1 MADNKITI
9 TLNGDNSSAVREL
22 HDIELLATFEN
33 GNAQANITTT
43 DFEFVN
49 EFAQS
54 IREWIEDGTTG
65 GYGIFEGI
73 PLNVEISG
81 SNPNYLAF
89 NGYLDMTDEF
99 EIINPTMVKG
109 KIKKDSG
116 MQTLDDLS
124 SGLTWQFLFEEG
136 VLTASDMEWIPYII
150 EREFDPVA
158 FLLISLAIYS
168 VSVQIIDLVRSI
180 AKDIANPLSSA
191 LTIALDIIYAL
202 ALIVYLITLI
212 IDLIRMIVE
221 PVKYT
226 RAMRLKR
233 LLEIG
238 SSHLGYSYNTTISE
252 INDNHIVLI
261 PSKDSIDEQATSQLQ
276 LQGISIFQN
285 GQGFPNARDYGYTF
299 GEILSLVNKTFNAK
313 LGLKNGVIEQHS
325 LNSSWWLQQS
335 TFQMP
340 DILLESKK
348 FNTNEM
354 TSNVLLTFTPDS
366 QDKNVI
372 ENYLGTSYEVVTTPL
387 TSSNIQNVTLKGLD
401 EIEIP
406 YALGIR
412 KKSKTFIE
420 STLDIFLSVSDGL
433 IDSVNAIGGSSVTPI
448 PNITGRIGCVKF
460 ETDFLNVPKMLYLL
474 PNDDP
479 SSPNQMPSNYLDLW
493 CAKVLW
499 EKYHSQKSFVGNSFT
514 NTNQWI
520 LHEGVRIP
528 FGFDDFLKLIDNSYF
543 YDINGDTAQVTKI
556 QWNVSQ
562 DFAIVDY
569 KVNKVYTKNLK
580 ETYIEVGENHDYP

>member
-54 IREWIEDGTTG
+54 IRDWIEDGTTG

-124 SGLTWQFLFEEG
+124 SGLTWQFLYEEG

-168 VSVQIIDLVRSI
+168 VSVQIIDLIRSI

-261 PSKDSIDEQATSQLQ
+261 PSKDSIDEQANSQLQ
-276 LQGISIFQN
+276 LQGITIFQN

-340 DILLESKK
+340 DIR
-348 FNTNEM
+348 
-354 TSNVLLTFTPDS
+354 
-366 QDKNVI
+366 
-372 ENYLGTSYEVVTTPL
+372 
-387 TSSNIQNVTLKGLD
+387 
-401 EIEIP
+401 
-406 YALGIR
+406 AHR
-412 KKSKTFIE
+412 K
-420 STLDIFLSVSDGL
+420 
-433 IDSVNAIGGSSVTPI
+433 P
-448 PNITGRIGCVKF
+448 
-460 ETDFLNVPKMLYLL
+460 
-474 PNDDP
+474 
-479 SSPNQMPSNYLDLW
+479 
-493 CAKVLW
+493 
-499 EKYHSQKSFVGNSFT
+499 
-514 NTNQWI
+514 
-520 LHEGVRIP
+520 
-528 FGFDDFLKLIDNSYF
+528 
-543 YDINGDTAQVTKI
+543 
-556 QWNVSQ
+556 
-562 DFAIVDY
+562 
-569 KVNKVYTKNLK
+569 
-580 ETYIEVGENHDYP
+580 

>member
-43 DFEFVN
+43 EFEFVN

-54 IREWIEDGTTG
+54 IRDWIEDGTTG

-99 EIINPTMVKG
+99 EIINPTTVKG

-124 SGLTWQFLFEEG
+124 SGLTWQFLYEEG
-136 VLTASDMEWIPYII
+136 VLTNSDMEWIPYII
-150 EREFDPVA
+150 EREFDPIA
-158 FLLISLAIYS
+158 FLLLTLAIYS
-168 VSVQIIDLVRSI
+168 VSVQLIDLIKEI
-180 AKDIANPLSSA
+180 AEAIGTGITAPIV
-191 LTIALDIIYAL
+191 IALQIVYAL
-202 ALIVYLITLI
+202 ALLLYLVTLI
-212 IDLIRMIVE
+212 LDFIRMIIE
-221 PVKYT
+221 PVKFT
-226 RAMRLKR
+226 KGIRIKR

-261 PSKDSIDEQATSQLQ
+261 PSKDSIDEQSTSQLQ
-276 LQGISIFQN
+276 LQGITIYQN

-313 LGLKNGVIEQHS
+313 LGIKNGVIEQHS

-340 DILLESKK
+340 DILMESKK
-348 FNTNEM
+348 FNTDEM

-372 ENYLGTSYEVVTTPL
+372 ENYLGTSYEVITTPN
-387 TSSNIQNVTLKGLD
+387 TTSNIQNVTLKGLD

-412 KKSKTFIE
+412 KKKKTVIEKLLDVFINT
-420 STLDIFLSVSDGL
+420 SSGL
-433 IDSVNAIGGSSVTPI
+433 VDAVNTVGGNSVTPSPAI
-448 PNITGRIGCVKF
+448 SGRIGCVKF

-479 SSPNQMPSNYLDLW
+479 SFPNQLPSNYLDLW
-493 CAKVLW
+493 SAKVLW
-499 EKYHSQKSFVGNSFT
+499 NNYHSQKSFVGNSFT

-520 LHEGVRIP
+520 LHQGARIP

-569 KVNKVYTKNLK
+569 KVNKVYTKNLN
-580 ETYIEVGENHDYP
+580 ETYIEVGENHEYP

>member
-238 SSHLGYSYNTTISE
+238 SSHLLFLQH
-252 INDNHIVLI
+252 NH
-261 PSKDSIDEQATSQLQ
+261 
-276 LQGISIFQN
+276 F
-285 GQGFPNARDYGYTF
+285 R
-299 GEILSLVNKTFNAK
+299 
-313 LGLKNGVIEQHS
+313 
-325 LNSSWWLQQS
+325 
-335 TFQMP
+335 
-340 DILLESKK
+340 
-348 FNTNEM
+348 
-354 TSNVLLTFTPDS
+354 
-366 QDKNVI
+366 
-372 ENYLGTSYEVVTTPL
+372 
-387 TSSNIQNVTLKGLD
+387 
-401 EIEIP
+401 
-406 YALGIR
+406 
-412 KKSKTFIE
+412 
-420 STLDIFLSVSDGL
+420 
-433 IDSVNAIGGSSVTPI
+433 
-448 PNITGRIGCVKF
+448 
-460 ETDFLNVPKMLYLL
+460 
-474 PNDDP
+474 
-479 SSPNQMPSNYLDLW
+479 NQ
-493 CAKVLW
+493 
-499 EKYHSQKSFVGNSFT
+499 
-514 NTNQWI
+514 
-520 LHEGVRIP
+520 
-528 FGFDDFLKLIDNSYF
+528 
-543 YDINGDTAQVTKI
+543 
-556 QWNVSQ
+556 
-562 DFAIVDY
+562 
-569 KVNKVYTKNLK
+569 
-580 ETYIEVGENHDYP
+580 